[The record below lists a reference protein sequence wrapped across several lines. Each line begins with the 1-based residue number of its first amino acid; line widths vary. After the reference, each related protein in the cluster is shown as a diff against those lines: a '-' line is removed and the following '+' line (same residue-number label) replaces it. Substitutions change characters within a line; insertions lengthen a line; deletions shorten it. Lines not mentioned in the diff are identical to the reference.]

1 MTARILIV
9 DDEPNIVVP
18 LEFLMRREGYEVA
31 TAADGEAALRAVAEQ
46 TPDLVILDVMLP
58 RMSGFEVC
66 RSLRADPRLSALRI
80 LMLSAKGREAEI
92 EKGLG
97 LGADAYVTKP
107 FSTRELVAR
116 VRALLG
122 GDR

>member
-31 TAADGEAALRAVAEQ
+31 TAADGEAALRAVAER